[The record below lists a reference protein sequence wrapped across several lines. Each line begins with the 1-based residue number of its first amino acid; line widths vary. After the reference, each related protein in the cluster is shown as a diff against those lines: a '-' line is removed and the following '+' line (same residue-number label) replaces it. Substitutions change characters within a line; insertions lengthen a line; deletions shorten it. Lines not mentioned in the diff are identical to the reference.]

1 MDYMPQD
8 CIMLFTSLSP
18 QKATHERAVL
28 GTGGVTDGTGLRP
41 LASRRPYDLRGNT
54 RHDRGT
60 DRIVTIEATESR
72 SPNNGNVL

>member
-28 GTGGVTDGTGLRP
+28 GTGGVTDGTGLDP
-41 LASRRPYDLRGNT
+41 WLAAVRSDLRGNT